1 MFVLLFAFV
10 FGGAI
15 PIPGGGSY
23 SEFLMPGIFAQTIV
37 FAAATTAVGITDDIS
52 KGLMDRFRSLPM
64 ARSAVLTGRAIS
76 DLVYNAGILVVLML
90 SGLAVGWRVH
100 SGPLEF
106 LAGVGLLLLFTF
118 AMTWIGLWFGTLV
131 PTVEVA
137 NQVAFTLLFPL
148 TFLSNIFVPPG
159 TLPRWLQPVAEWNP
173 ASTLT
178 AATRQLW
185 GNPNP
190 FASSGFPAEQP
201 ILLTLI
207 WVAVIVVIFAPLA
220 VWRYRSLSR

>member
-1 MFVLLFAFV
+1 
-10 FGGAI
+10 
-15 PIPGGGSY
+15 
-23 SEFLMPGIFAQTIV
+23 
-37 FAAATTAVGITDDIS
+37 
-52 KGLMDRFRSLPM
+52 
-64 ARSAVLTGRAIS
+64 
-76 DLVYNAGILVVLML
+76 
-90 SGLAVGWRVH
+90 
-100 SGPLEF
+100 
-106 LAGVGLLLLFTF
+106 
-118 AMTWIGLWFGTLV
+118 MTWIGLWFGTLV

-159 TLPRWLQPVAEWNP
+159 TLPTWLQPVAEWNP

-190 FASSGFPAEQP
+190 FASPNGFPAQHP

-207 WVAVIVVIFAPLA
+207 WVTVIVAVFAPLA
-220 VWRYRSLSR
+220 VYRYRSLSR